1 MSSERRRTA
10 STEGAGFRP
19 GTRLIVF
26 GAGATRGA
34 SFGYTPECQP
44 PLNRDFFTQLQ
55 RITHKHNKLVKEV
68 VADVIELFDSN
79 FQLTL
84 EEYFTQLEF
93 LSATAGLATST
104 TRKAAGDL
112 ARKRDR
118 LMAALS
124 AVLETSTNRAI
135 TSVGRGC
142 EYHIRLVQSL
152 RPGDVLVSFNYD
164 CVLDDA
170 LRRAGG
176 SAWSALHGYGFPPR
190 RTVVG
195 SAYWDS
201 PTPAITPNE
210 TIYLLKLHGSLNW
223 QLPAGD
229 AAEIYLKQRLHQQYG
244 TPRFTIIPPEWNKG
258 AREQPVFNLLWRRAF
273 NAIQRAEQIAIVG
286 FSFTPTDLH
295 VESLFRLALAKSKLR
310 TLVIANPSFEDRQRI
325 RRVFAG
331 SLAANGTVVR
341 QYDSLQAM
349 VAAWPHCLNG

>member
-10 STEGAGFRP
+10 STEGVGFRP
-19 GTRLIVF
+19 GTRLVLF

-55 RITHKHNKLVKEV
+55 RITHKHNKLVE
-68 VADVIELFDSN
+68 DVIRDVVELFDSN

-93 LSATAGLATST
+93 LSATAGLATT
-104 TRKAAGDL
+104 KTLQDKPDL
-112 ARKRDR
+112 AGKRDR
-118 LMAALS
+118 LMASLS
-124 AVLETSTNRAI
+124 AVLEMSTNRAI
-135 TSVGRGC
+135 SSAGRGC
-142 EYHIRLVQSL
+142 EYHVRLVESL

-176 SAWSALHGYGFPPR
+176 QNWSALHGYGFPPR

-195 SAYWDS
+195 SAYWE
-201 PTPAITPNE
+201 PKTPAATPAD

-223 QLPAGD
+223 QLPPGD
-229 AAEIYLKQRLHQQYG
+229 AGEIYLKQRLHQMYG

-273 NAIQRAEQIAIVG
+273 RAIQMAEQIVIVG

-295 VESLFRLALAKSKLR
+295 VESLFRLALAQSRLR
-310 TLVIANPSFEDRQRI
+310 TLVVANPSSDDRHRI
-325 RRVFAG
+325 RRIFARP
-331 SLAANGTVVR
+331 LAANQAVVR
-341 QYDSLQAM
+341 QYESLQAM
-349 VAAWPHCLNG
+349 VAAWPDCLN